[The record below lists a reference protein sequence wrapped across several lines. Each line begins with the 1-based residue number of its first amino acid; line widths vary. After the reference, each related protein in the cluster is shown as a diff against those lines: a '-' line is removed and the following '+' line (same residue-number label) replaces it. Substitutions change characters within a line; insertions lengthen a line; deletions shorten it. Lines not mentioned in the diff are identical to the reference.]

1 MKKSITLLIISFICL
16 LSTACSK
23 NTLYITP
30 EAVGYIYDS
39 KTYKPLINQ
48 TGNMGFSG
56 LTNAKDEKVILKE
69 DGSFS
74 IPAVTNSYYFIR
86 PKVGGQYVS
95 PPPEI
100 SIYFKGYE
108 TKIIDYSN
116 TYAEQ
121 IPEGKSSFSHY
132 KRINLGIIYLDPKK

>member
-1 MKKSITLLIISFICL
+1 MKKSITLLIISFICF

-23 NTLYITP
+23 TTLYLTP

-39 KTYKPLINQ
+39 KTRKPLINQ

-56 LTNAKDEKVILKE
+56 LTNGKDEQVILKE

-74 IPAVTNSYYFIR
+74 IPAVTDSYYFIR
-86 PKVGGQYVS
+86 PKVGGQYAS

-100 SIYFKGYE
+100 FIYFKGYE
-108 TKIIDYSN
+108 TKIIDYSDA
-116 TYAEQ
+116 YAKQ
-121 IPEGKSSFSHY
+121 VPEEKSSFSHY
-132 KRINLGIIYLDPKK
+132 NKINLGIIYLYPKK